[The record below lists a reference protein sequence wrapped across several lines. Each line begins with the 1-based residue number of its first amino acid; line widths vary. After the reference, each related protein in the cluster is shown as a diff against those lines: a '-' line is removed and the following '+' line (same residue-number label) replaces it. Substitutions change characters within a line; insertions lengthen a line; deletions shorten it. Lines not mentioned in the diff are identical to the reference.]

1 MTIERRLSPE
11 EEELRV
17 KQAELDGLLD
27 QLSQKELDL
36 ETLHAEINAFFRTYN
51 AAVYPQFAE
60 AKDLRARIAQAIFVL
75 DPTDDTRSESEEARS
90 SADEAERD
98 RQGQPQPPGEDQPG
112 QHESFTPSVE
122 LRALYRDLIKKAH
135 PDLGKDDEDKSR
147 RHELMVRVNR
157 AYEEGDFVALQALAD
172 EWATGTGGPEG
183 ESVGEQLVRLIR
195 QIFDVRSR
203 LVSVDAEIE
212 SVRASDDYGLLQQAE
227 EARLEGR
234 DLTAEHVAQ
243 MDEHIE
249 ELKTKIEDIK
259 EQLQSV

>member
-27 QLSQKELDL
+27 QLSEKELDL
-36 ETLHAEINAFFRTYN
+36 ETLHAEINTFFRTYN
-51 AAVYPQFAE
+51 AAILPKVAE
-60 AKDLRARIAQAIFVL
+60 AKDLRARLAQATYVL
-75 DPTDDTRSESEEARS
+75 DPTDTARSESQEARS

-98 RQGQPQPPGEDQPG
+98 RQGQPQPPKDDQPG
-112 QHESFTPSVE
+112 QHESFTPSAE

-135 PDLGKDDEDKSR
+135 PDLGKDDDDRRR
-147 RHELMVRVNR
+147 RHEFMVRVNQ
-157 AYEEGDFVALQALAD
+157 AYEEGDFVALQALSD
-172 EWATGTGGPEG
+172 EWATGAGGPEG

-195 QIFDVRSR
+195 QISDVRSR

-212 SVRASDDYGLLQQAE
+212 SVKASDDYGLLQQAE

-234 DLTAEHVAQ
+234 DLTAEHVSR

-249 ELKTKIEDIK
+249 ELKTKIEGIK
-259 EQLQSV
+259 EQLQAV